1 MCDQRNKINSR
12 NKYHKFRWRIQLP
25 FSSSAT
31 YCTPL
36 KKTDFLTFT
45 PLTPPL
51 PPNQMMNVSAATSSN
66 TMSTSYHLRVEGISA
81 VQRFPPG
88 SCLNFRGEIAH
99 ICSLRIRETAPQ
111 EKSFACNKH
120 GLCRCYFRGCF
131 YAFVCFLMDQA
142 RLWNY
147 KEKLS
152 LDISRSVVDA
162 SFSKGLV
169 NLRSRYSLLTIFT
182 PYTGRW
188 NTELCHLKH
197 TTL

>member
-1 MCDQRNKINSR
+1 
-12 NKYHKFRWRIQLP
+12 
-25 FSSSAT
+25 
-31 YCTPL
+31 
-36 KKTDFLTFT
+36 
-45 PLTPPL
+45 
-51 PPNQMMNVSAATSSN
+51 
-66 TMSTSYHLRVEGISA
+66 MSTSYHLRVEGIRA

-88 SCLNFRGEIAH
+88 TCLNFRGELAH
-99 ICSLRIRETAPQ
+99 IFSLRIRETAPQ

-169 NLRSRYSLLTIFT
+169 NLSSRYSLLTIFT
-182 PYTGRW
+182 PYTG
-188 NTELCHLKH
+188 H
-197 TTL
+197 